1 MAWDDVSQIVSRLS
15 EYLSSFDWDSAES
28 LCMELIARLD
38 NAEQSFPAPDAKEIL
53 ARLRRKRRFR
63 LMALVADALIRSGQ
77 SSPQVRRQYAQAMID
92 QGNLTAAEIVLKS
105 LVNEEGTPQGE
116 KAEAR
121 GLFGRIYKQLYVNAN
136 DPVSPRQQANLKT
149 AFQFYHDVYR
159 GDPIAH
165 LWHGINAV
173 ALLARAHADRVPIDD
188 AIDYRKLAHEIL
200 DELDQR
206 ALEMTCWDRATA
218 VEAHIANGELDGAR
232 KHLLYF
238 VLDPAADT
246 FEVGSLLR
254 QLIEVWRLV
263 PDAEPGASL
272 LPLLSSALLKREGGH
287 VELQRSDITC
297 GLEAVF
303 GKDRYEPF
311 SWFQTGLKR
320 CAAVARIE
328 DIMGRKVGTGFL
340 VEPGEFFEQPT
351 ENPVLLTNAH
361 VISPSGNPF
370 PTSIMPTVAVAVFE
384 ALGQSYR
391 IENLL
396 WTSPTLDATFVS
408 LEKMSTSSPCSLKP
422 SPEPFSRDGH
432 QRVYVI
438 GYPLGGGLS
447 ISLQD
452 SIWLDTDD
460 TFLHYRTPTEPGSS
474 GSPVFDQ
481 RYWTVVGLHHKGKS
495 EMPRLNGKPGTYE
508 SNEAISINAIRKAM
522 H

>member
-1 MAWDDVSQIVSRLS
+1 MAWDDVPHIVSRLS
-15 EYLSSFDWDSAES
+15 EYLSSFDWNSAES
-28 LCMELIARLD
+28 LCMQLIARLD
-38 NAEQSFPAPDAKEIL
+38 NAAQPFPASDAKEIL

-63 LMALVADALIRSGQ
+63 LMALVADAFIRSGQ
-77 SSPQVRRQYAQAMID
+77 ASPQVRRQYAQAMID
-92 QGNLTAAEIVLKS
+92 QGNLTAAEIVLNS
-105 LVNEEGTPQGE
+105 LVNEQQTPPGE

-121 GLFGRIYKQLYVNAN
+121 GLLGRIYKQLYVNAN
-136 DPVSPRQQANLKT
+136 DPANPRQQANLKT
-149 AFQFYHDVYR
+149 AFGCYYDVYH
-159 GDPIAH
+159 GDPKAH

-173 ALLARAHADRVPIDD
+173 ALLARAHADHVPIDET
-188 AIDYRKLAHEIL
+188 IDYRQLAHEIL

-206 ALEMTCWDRATA
+206 ALDMTCWDRATA

-246 FEVGSLLR
+246 FEVGSLVR
-254 QLIEVWRLV
+254 QLTEVWRLV

-272 LPLLSSALLKREGGH
+272 LPLLSSALLKREGGQ

-303 GKDRYEPF
+303 GRDRYEPF

-320 CAAVARIE
+320 CTAVARIE
-328 DIMGRKVGTGFL
+328 DVMGRKVGTGFL
-340 VEPGEFFEQPT
+340 VDPSEFFGRPSEK
-351 ENPVLLTNAH
+351 PVLLTNAH
-361 VISPSGNPF
+361 VISPPGNPF
-370 PTSIMPTVAVAVFE
+370 PTSIVPEVAVAVFE
-384 ALGQSYR
+384 ALGQFYR

-396 WTSPTLDATFVS
+396 WTSSKLDATFVS
-408 LEKMSTSSPCSLKP
+408 LEKMSTSAPCSLKP
-422 SPEPFSRDGH
+422 SPEPFLPDSH

-452 SIWLDTDD
+452 SIWLDADD

-495 EMPRLNGKPGTYE
+495 EMPRLNGQPGIYE
-508 SNEAISINAIRKAM
+508 ANEAIAISAIRKAM
-522 H
+522 Q